1 MRQFDT
7 QASEL
12 EQSLTLLA
20 TACEEVVRSAP
31 LKSMLRRLLTVGNVM
46 NTSAGR
52 KTAAGITVDSLLKTA
67 TKRGRDKTTVVD
79 HVVANLL
86 KQGDSE
92 RVVEF
97 ASTISSTNKA
107 THVDIR
113 DAQATLKKME
123 SSLRSVSDAIASETE
138 VECTRSESDLLVDK
152 GSQFVGQAASRIDAL
167 KSKLDAARYNTRLLY
182 RFFAEEEDP
191 KESRVSLI
199 LSTLS
204 ELASLVKQ
212 SKEGWVAKQKKAER
226 KASSGD
232 KSTSNVPATPT
243 SRISVASSTLNR
255 DGLLLAIKET
265 NQSKSVCVPDRKALL
280 SAIKNRPGDAVR
292 RAEYDRSALLAA
304 INHRRKE

>member
-12 EQSLTLLA
+12 EQSLILLA
-20 TACEEVVRSAP
+20 TACEEVVLSAP

-86 KQGDSE
+86 KQGDSASE

-97 ASTISSTNKA
+97 ASTISSIDKA
-107 THVDIR
+107 ANVDIR

-123 SSLRSVSDAIASETE
+123 SCLRSVSDAIASETE
-138 VECTRSESDLLVDK
+138 VVCSESDLVDR
-152 GSQFVGQAASRIDAL
+152 GSQFVEQAASRIDAL
-167 KSKLDAARYNTRLLY
+167 RSKLDAARHNTRLLY

-191 KESRVSLI
+191 KDSRVSLI

-226 KASSGD
+226 KLSSGD
-232 KSTSNVPATPT
+232 KSHVPATPS

-265 NQSKSVCVPDRKALL
+265 NQSKKALL
-280 SAIKNRPGDAVR
+280 SAIKNRPEGAVR
-292 RAEYDRSALLAA
+292 RAEHDRSALLAA
-304 INHRRKE
+304 INHEGDR

>member
-1 MRQFDT
+1 
-7 QASEL
+7 
-12 EQSLTLLA
+12 
-20 TACEEVVRSAP
+20 
-31 LKSMLRRLLTVGNVM
+31 M

-79 HVVANLL
+79 HVVGNLL

-97 ASTISSTNKA
+97 ASTISSIDKA
-107 THVDIR
+107 TNVDIR

-138 VECTRSESDLLVDK
+138 VVCSESESDLVEK

-167 KSKLDAARYNTRLLY
+167 RSKLDAARHNTRLLY

-212 SKEGWVAKQKKAER
+212 SKEGWVAKQKKAE
-226 KASSGD
+226 KKPSSGD
-232 KSTSNVPATPT
+232 KSTGNVPATPS

-265 NQSKSVCVPDRKALL
+265 NQSDRKALL
-280 SAIKNRPGDAVR
+280 SAIKNRPGGAVR
-292 RAEYDRSALLAA
+292 RAEHDRSALLAA
-304 INHRRKE
+304 INHRRT